1 MSMFLYLLQVL
12 MGSALFFVGLFTFTA
27 YLLGYAPEN
36 TSFAAVLFVLGGLIS
51 ITEARK

>member
-12 MGSALFFVGLFTFTA
+12 IGSALVFIELFTFVS

-36 TSFAAVLFVLGGLIS
+36 TFVAAVIFVLGGLVTIA
-51 ITEARK
+51 EAEK